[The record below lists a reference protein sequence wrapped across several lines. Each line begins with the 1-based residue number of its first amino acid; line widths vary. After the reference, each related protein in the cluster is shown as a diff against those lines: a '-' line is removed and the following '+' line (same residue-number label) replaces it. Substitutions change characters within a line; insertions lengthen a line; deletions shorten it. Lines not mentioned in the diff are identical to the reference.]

1 MSRMINVII
10 VDDELPARKELA
22 SILQNIKNVNIVAE
36 CALGQEA
43 LAFLEDNFA
52 DIIFLD
58 IEMPVING
66 IEVAKLI
73 QTTSKHKPAIVFST
87 GFDQF
92 AVKAF
97 ELNAFDYILKPYT
110 TERILATI
118 MRFGRNIG
126 KKNGTAA
133 QDQLKITIW
142 NGDKL
147 LVLNA
152 ETEISLIQASQQ
164 QALIYSSKGV
174 FSIASPLKD
183 LEAKL
188 NNRGFLRTHKS
199 YLININK
206 VREIIPWFND
216 TYVLTL
222 DGCTKKDIPVSR
234 HFMAE
239 FKKLLNI

>member
-1 MSRMINVII
+1 MINVII

-22 SILQNIKNVNIVAE
+22 SILQGINDVNIVSE
-36 CALGQEA
+36 CSLGQEA
-43 LAFLEDNFA
+43 LAFLEDNSA

-58 IEMPVING
+58 IEMPLING

-73 QTTSKHKPAIVFST
+73 QTTSKYKPVVVFST

-110 TERILATI
+110 PERILATI
-118 MRFGRNIG
+118 MRFRRNVYT
-126 KKNGTAA
+126 KNDAA
-133 QDQLKITIW
+133 LQEPLKITIW

-164 QALIYSSKGV
+164 QTLVYTSKGV
-174 FSIASPLKD
+174 FSIATPLKI
-183 LEAKL
+183 LESKL
-188 NNRGFLRTHKS
+188 CNRGFLRTHKS
-199 YLININK
+199 YIVNINK
-206 VREIIPWFND
+206 VREIVPWFND
-216 TYVLTL
+216 TFVLTL
-222 DGCTKKDIPVSR
+222 DGCSKKDIPVSR

-239 FKKLLNI
+239 FKKMLNI